1 MFSREFE
8 DAAVGVLNEC
18 YRRDKVMSRQLLVRD
33 LEIWGSTALM
43 IADAAREMDFMGHSC
58 CQTKL
63 NEIWKGKM
71 ALYTSTWKVK
81 SRFCVHSCVERGNS
95 VVECQTSNRQSP
107 CSNPLCYRFDVW
119 GFLFS
124 PQCLSSF
131 SCINEYMPI
140 DSEDNVSE

>member
-43 IADAAREMDFMGHSC
+43 IADAAGEMDFMGHSC

-71 ALYTSTWKVK
+71 ALYTSTWKVE
-81 SRFCVHSCVERGNS
+81 SGFRVHSWIS
-95 VVECQTSNRQSP
+95 VDECDFVM
-107 CSNPLCYRFDVW
+107 L
-119 GFLFS
+119 LFPS
-124 PQCLSSF
+124 TNISQWSG
-131 SCINEYMPI
+131 
-140 DSEDNVSE
+140 V

>member
-1 MFSREFE
+1 MHIYLFLYNSYMHTSDVNLIMFSREFE

-81 SRFCVHSCVERGNS
+81 TGFGVHSCVERGS
-95 VVECQTSNRQSP
+95 
-107 CSNPLCYRFDVW
+107 
-119 GFLFS
+119 
-124 PQCLSSF
+124 
-131 SCINEYMPI
+131 
-140 DSEDNVSE
+140 

>member
-1 MFSREFE
+1 MYISDVNLIMFSREFE

-71 ALYTSTWKVK
+71 ALYTSTLKVIRGA
-81 SRFCVHSCVERGNS
+81 SVESLRMT
-95 VVECQTSNRQSP
+95 VI
-107 CSNPLCYRFDVW
+107 L
-119 GFLFS
+119 
-124 PQCLSSF
+124 
-131 SCINEYMPI
+131 
-140 DSEDNVSE
+140 